1 MLFAVKLPAISL
13 KWTKFK
19 DYQFKYIIKEGADHV
34 LVHKFKHNLQT
45 VPNVCSYLIISDI
58 DVQTRLSRR
67 HQYLD
72 INVFVCTTKSLSDM
86 FVYCSLVTTHGIC
99 HSMHH
104 HHNKNI
110 IRDHTCYRFYN
121 TRPIHACYSLLWYRL
136 NSGVPQSYSLYY
148 LWQILV

>member
-1 MLFAVKLPAISL
+1 MYL
-13 KWTKFK
+13 
-19 DYQFKYIIKEGADHV
+19 YI
-34 LVHKFKHNLQT
+34 
-45 VPNVCSYLIISDI
+45 NVNTTYRQLLMSAPI
-58 DVQTRLSRR
+58 DVQTRLCRR